1 MAGFTFSSEHVGEAG
16 GPEEAFVIRTQ
27 CRRARRDPHVLH
39 RLQRNERRERRPRIR
54 GAEHRGVAARTGG
67 YHSVMLVAL
76 APIAGHHIL
85 GWMILGVIAGA
96 LAGRVM
102 RGAGFGLLGDAVV
115 GLAGAVVGGVLLHA
129 FTRQG
134 HTSPSFLVE
143 LLVAFVGAVVL
154 LAISRMLSGGVRRRR
169 YF

>member
-1 MAGFTFSSEHVGEAG
+1 MMF
-16 GPEEAFVIRTQ
+16 AF
-27 CRRARRDPHVLH
+27 
-39 RLQRNERRERRPRIR
+39 
-54 GAEHRGVAARTGG
+54 
-67 YHSVMLVAL
+67 

-85 GWMILGVIAGA
+85 AWIVIGVIAGA

-102 RGAGFGLLGDAVV
+102 RGAGFGVFRDAVV

-129 FTRQG
+129 LTRQG
-134 HTSPSFLVE
+134 HASPSVGLE

-154 LAISRMLSGGVRRRR
+154 LAIRRLLSGGVRRRR